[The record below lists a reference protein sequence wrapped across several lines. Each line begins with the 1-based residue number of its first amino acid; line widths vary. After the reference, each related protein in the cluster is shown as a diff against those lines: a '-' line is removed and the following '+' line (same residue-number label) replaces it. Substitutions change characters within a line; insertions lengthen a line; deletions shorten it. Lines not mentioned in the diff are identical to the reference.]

1 MHTFTSAIDM
11 ILTVQ
16 TVLALCGGTLLGV
29 AIGVLP
35 GLGPAVGVSL
45 ALPLT
50 IGMAQIPAI
59 SMLLGIYG
67 GSIYGGSVTAILINT
82 PGTPANAAS
91 CLDGYRMTMKGE
103 SGKALG
109 LAVAASV
116 FGGVFSVIILA
127 LFAPQLASWAL
138 KFGPAEMF
146 ALAIFSLTC
155 IASVSEGS
163 MVKGLICGVLGLF
176 LSVIGQ
182 DTFTG
187 EARFTF
193 GIFELSAG
201 LSLVPVLVGLF
212 ALSEVFDRLAV
223 PHRNDDMKP
232 APAKFR
238 LPSWRENRKL
248 LPVYIKGSII
258 GTLLG
263 ILPGIGPTTAS
274 FVSYAEARRGSK
286 HPERFGTGE
295 PEGLAAS
302 ESANNAVTGGAMVPT
317 LALGV
322 PGDPIT
328 AILLGALVIKNIT
341 PGPRLFL
348 QHADLVTALFLAL
361 LLVNLLLIP
370 IAVSFS
376 GLWRRL
382 LMLPEPLLMAMVVV
396 LVTVGIYT
404 LNNSMLDLATTFIAG
419 VVGYLLRRAR
429 FPLAPIVIGFVL
441 GSMVESNLRM
451 GLIVYNGH
459 VSEFVTRPI
468 AAVLLLLAALMLA
481 RPLLARLRKRAASEK
496 GSEERRITNA

>member
-1 MHTFTSAIDM
+1 MHTFAAAADL
-11 ILTVQ
+11 ILTFP

-45 ALPLT
+45 VLPLT

-82 PGTPANAAS
+82 PGTPSNAAS

-103 SGKALG
+103 FGQALG
-109 LAVAASV
+109 IAVAASV
-116 FGGVFSVIILA
+116 FGGIFSVIVLA
-127 LFAPQLASWAL
+127 LFAPQLANWAL

-146 ALAIFSLTC
+146 ALAIFALTC
-155 IASVSEGS
+155 IAAVSQGS
-163 MVKGLICGVLGLF
+163 MAKGLIGGVLGLF

-193 GIFELSAG
+193 GVFEFSAG

-212 ALSEVFDRLAV
+212 ALSEVFDRLASA
-223 PHRNDDMKP
+223 HAMDELKP
-232 APAKFR
+232 APARFR
-238 LPSWRENRKL
+238 LPSLRQNRHL

-274 FVSYAEARRGSK
+274 FVSYAEARRSSK

-302 ESANNAVTGGAMVPT
+302 ESANNAVTGGALVPT

-328 AILLGALVIKNIT
+328 AILLGALVIKDIA

-348 QHADLVTALFLAL
+348 QHADLVTALFIAL
-361 LLVNLLLIP
+361 LLINLLLIP
-370 IAVSFS
+370 IAVGFS
-376 GLWRRL
+376 GRVAAALDAAGAAVDGDGGGAGDGRYLYAQQFHSRSCDHVHRGRDGLSAAPRRL
-382 LMLPEPLLMAMVVV
+382 SV
-396 LVTVGIYT
+396 
-404 LNNSMLDLATTFIAG
+404 
-419 VVGYLLRRAR
+419 
-429 FPLAPIVIGFVL
+429 APIVIGFVL
-441 GSMVESNLRM
+441 GDMVELNLRM
-451 GLIVYNGH
+451 GLIVYSHH
-459 VSEFVTRPI
+459 VSQFVTRPI
-468 AAVLLLLAALMLA
+468 AASLLVLSVLILA
-481 RPLLARLRKRAASEK
+481 RPLFARLRRRRTAAAE
-496 GSEERRITNA
+496 

>member
-1 MHTFTSAIDM
+1 MHTFASAADL
-11 ILTVQ
+11 ILTLP
-16 TVLALCGGTLLGV
+16 TLLALGGGTLLGV

-45 ALPLT
+45 VLPLT
-50 IGMAQIPAI
+50 IGMGQIPAI
-59 SMLLGIYG
+59 SMLLGIYA
-67 GSIYGGSVTAILINT
+67 GSIYGGSVTAVLINT
-82 PGTPANAAS
+82 PGTPSSAAS

-103 SGKALG
+103 SGQALG
-109 LAVAASV
+109 IAVAASV
-116 FGGVFSVIILA
+116 FGGVFSVIVLA
-127 LFAPQLASWAL
+127 LFAPQLATWAL

-155 IASVSEGS
+155 IAAVSEGT
-163 MVKGLICGVLGLF
+163 MVKGLIGGVLGLF

-212 ALSEVFDRLAV
+212 ALSEVFDRLASR
-223 PHRNDDMKP
+223 HGADDLKP
-232 APAKFR
+232 PPAKFR
-238 LPSWRENRKL
+238 LPSWRQNREL
-248 LPVYIKGSII
+248 LPVYIKGGII
-258 GTLLG
+258 GTILG

-274 FVSYAEARRGSK
+274 FVSYAEARRSSK
-286 HPERFGTGE
+286 HPERFGKGE
-295 PEGLAAS
+295 PAGLAAS
-302 ESANNAVTGGAMVPT
+302 ESANNAVTGGALVPT

-328 AILLGALVIKNIT
+328 AILLGALVIKDIV
-341 PGPRLFL
+341 PGPRLFM
-348 QHADLVTALFLAL
+348 QHADLVTALFIAL
-361 LLVNLLLIP
+361 LLVNLILLP
-370 IAVSFS
+370 IAIGFS

-404 LNNSMLDLATTFIAG
+404 LNNSVLDMTTTFIAG
-419 VVGYLLRRAR
+419 VTGYLLRRAN

-441 GSMVESNLRM
+441 GGMVESNLRM
-451 GLIVYNGH
+451 GLIVYNHH
-459 VSEFVTRPI
+459 VSEFLTRPI
-468 AAVLLLLAALMLA
+468 AATLLLLSLAMLA
-481 RPLLARLRKRAASEK
+481 RPLISRLR
-496 GSEERRITNA
+496 RRRRDAVPQG